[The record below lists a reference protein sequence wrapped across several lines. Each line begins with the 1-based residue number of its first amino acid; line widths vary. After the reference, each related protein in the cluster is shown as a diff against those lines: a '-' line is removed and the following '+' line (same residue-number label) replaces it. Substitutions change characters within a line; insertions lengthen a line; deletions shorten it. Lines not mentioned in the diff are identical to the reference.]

1 MNSPDPNARPAMPSK
16 STMTTRAIVVAAA
29 VVVVLLLIVYLWGQW
44 QTRARLSAQEA
55 DYEQR
60 IVAVENRLQ
69 TTQEELAA
77 ATNHNRLLM
86 ARTDLYRA
94 AADLDQRNFGTAN
107 TRLQEAAAA
116 LAKVDPTSGDIDAEK
131 LGALRASIAKTN
143 INVATDLQQQRNL
156 VLDLAAQLD
165 GLVLDGSGTAAG
177 Q

>member
-1 MNSPDPNARPAMPSK
+1 MNTPDPNAHPATPSK
-16 STMTTRAIVVAAA
+16 STKAIIATAA
-29 VVVVLLLIVYLWGQW
+29 VVVVLLLVVYLWGQW
-44 QTRARLSAQEA
+44 QTRERLSAQEA
-55 DYEQR
+55 DYQQR
-60 IVAVENRLQ
+60 IAAVEKRLG
-69 TTQEELAA
+69 TTQEELVA
-77 ATNHNRLLM
+77 ATNRNRLLM

-116 LAKVDPTSGDIDAEK
+116 LAKVDPSSGDIDAEK

-165 GLVLDGSGTAAG
+165 ALVLDGSGPAAG

>member
-1 MNSPDPNARPAMPSK
+1 MNTPDSNARPPTPSR
-16 STMTTRAIVVAAA
+16 STRAILAAA
-29 VVVVLLLIVYLWGQW
+29 AAVVVLLLIVYLWGQW
-44 QTRARLSAQEA
+44 QARERLSAQEA
-55 DYEQR
+55 DYQQR
-60 IVAVENRLQ
+60 IAAVEKRLQ
-69 TTQEELAA
+69 TMQEELVA
-77 ATNHNRLLM
+77 ATNRNRLLM

-116 LAKVDPTSGDIDAEK
+116 LAKVDPSSGDIDAEK

-165 GLVLDGSGTAAG
+165 ALVLDGSGTAAG